1 MALMLATPVNEI
13 ELVPGSAIRLKGISW
28 QKYVSLLETL
38 GEDRGVRIAYSDNVL
53 EIRMPGQQH
62 ESINRVLSAV
72 ILTLAEVLDL
82 DFNNLGSTT
91 LNRPDLVK
99 GIEPDSCFY
108 IRSVQS
114 GQGMATPID
123 LPPDLVIEVDI
134 ASSSEKKLAIYEAM
148 GVSELWLYRSGQL
161 SIKQLQAD
169 GHYAEVEKSVA
180 FPEVSAVQLN
190 EWIALRETGTDLR
203 VVKAVR
209 AAMTKLS
216 R

>member
-1 MALMLATPVNEI
+1 MALMLAMPINEI
-13 ELVPGSAIRLKGISW
+13 ELVPGSAIRLKEVSW

-38 GEDRGVRIAYSDNVL
+38 GEDRGTRVAYSDNVL

-62 ESINRVLSAV
+62 ESINRVLSAIV
-72 ILTLAEVLDL
+72 LTLAEVLDL

-114 GQGMATPID
+114 GQGMAMPTD

-148 GVSELWLYRSGQL
+148 GVSELWLYRSGRL
-161 SIKQLQAD
+161 SIKRLQAD
-169 GHYAEVEKSVA
+169 GHYAEVESSVA
-180 FPEVSAVQLN
+180 FPDVSAVQLN
-190 EWIALRETGTDLR
+190 EWIVLRETGTDLR

-209 AAMTKLS
+209 SAMTKAGH
-216 R
+216 

>member
-13 ELVPGSAIRLKGISW
+13 ELAPGSAIRLNGVSW
-28 QKYVSLLETL
+28 QKYVSLLEML
-38 GEDRGVRIAYSDNVL
+38 GEDRGIRIAYSDSVL
-53 EIRMPGQQH
+53 EIRMPGQLH
-62 ESINRVLSAV
+62 EAINRVLSAIV
-72 ILTLAEVLDL
+72 LTLAEELDL

-108 IRSVQS
+108 IRNVQL
-114 GQGMATPID
+114 GQGMATATD
-123 LPPDLVIEVDI
+123 LLPDLVIEVDI

-148 GVSELWLYRSGQL
+148 GVSELWLYQSGRL
-161 SIKQLQAD
+161 SINRLQVD
-169 GHYAEVEKSVA
+169 GHYAEVERSMA

-190 EWIALRETGTDLR
+190 DWIALRETGTDLM

-209 AAMTKLS
+209 AAMTEP

>member
-38 GEDRGVRIAYSDNVL
+38 GEDRGARVAYSDNVL

-62 ESINRVLSAV
+62 ESTNRVLSAI
-72 ILTLAEVLDL
+72 ILTLAEVSDL

-114 GQGMATPID
+114 GQGMAAPTD

-148 GVSELWLYRSGQL
+148 GVSELWLYRSGRL
-161 SIKQLQAD
+161 SIKHLQAD
-169 GHYAEVEKSVA
+169 GHYAEVERSVA
-180 FPEVSAVQLN
+180 FPEVSTVQLN
-190 EWIALRETGTDLR
+190 EWIALRETGTDLT

-209 AAMTKLS
+209 AAMTKLG